1 MRLMRSLADQIERY
15 IKRLL
20 EQQEEGVVELRRN
33 DLAKIFQCVPSQINY
48 VLSTRFALEQGYLVE
63 SRRGGGGYIRIV
75 KLQMED
81 DKKLRELIDKTS
93 NNLISQQVGEGLI
106 ERLQEEGFLT
116 RREAM
121 LVKAVIRREAL
132 PLELPLRDMV
142 RANILKAVL
151 LTLTRDEFNQ

>member
-1 MRLMRSLADQIERY
+1 MADQIERY

-81 DKKLRELIDKTS
+81 DKELRKLIDKTS

-121 LVKAVIRREAL
+121 LVKAIIRREAL

>member
-1 MRLMRSLADQIERY
+1 MRSLADQIERY

-81 DKKLRELIDKTS
+81 DKELRKLIDKTS

-121 LVKAVIRREAL
+121 LVKAIIRREAL